1 MPAETMILAIA
12 AALLVGAGASW
23 WAATRSLKRKFDAR
37 MHHAVGVMRKQHD
50 AVIDKMNSAHEFAKK
65 ELERLRSAPPR
76 PMSSTEQ
83 RSALARLEEQLA
95 AAYAELDRLRLEVKG
110 PAPTGRGSRSPSQV
124 AGAEAAKRSP
134 TPSKQDL
141 TNGFAV
147 TEVFES

>member
-12 AALLVGAGASW
+12 AALLVGAGASCW
-23 WAATRSLKRKFDAR
+23 VVSRSLKRKFDAR
-37 MHHAVGVMRKQHD
+37 LHRAVGVMRKQHD

-76 PMSSTEQ
+76 PMGSTEQ

-110 PAPTGRGSRSPSQV
+110 PAPAGRRSRSPSQG
-124 AGAEAAKRSP
+124 AGAETAKRSAA
-134 TPSKQDL
+134 PSKQDL
-141 TNGFAV
+141 INGFAV